1 MYKRYC
7 ANPNRCRTSLSKR
20 KERINMNRETLKALE
35 LSDEQIEKV
44 MAENGKDIQDIKS
57 QLSDK
62 DTEIKSLESEKENLS
77 KQITTLEKK
86 ANYYDKLEGTNKEL
100 QEQIK
105 DFKVQVASNELD
117 KKILKEVS
125 KDAYDPDD
133 VFLFIDK
140 DKFNRDEESGD
151 ITNFNEVM
159 NELRENKAY
168 LFNSDGVISGSKDE
182 TLETDEE
189 VISHNTDYKSG
200 GQSGNSKQKVD
211 YSKRGRD
218 LANELFGKQK
228 EE

>member
-1 MYKRYC
+1 
-7 ANPNRCRTSLSKR
+7 
-20 KERINMNRETLKALE
+20 MNRETLKALE

-62 DTEIKSLESEKENLS
+62 DTEIKSLETEKETLS

-86 ANYYDKLEGTNKEL
+86 ANDYDNLEGTNKEL

-168 LFNSDGVISGSKDE
+168 LFNQTKTSNDEGGS
-182 TLETDEE
+182 DEE
-189 VISHNTDYKSG
+189 GTPPPNNNYKSG
-200 GQSGNSKQKVD
+200 GQTGNGKQKVD

>member
-1 MYKRYC
+1 
-7 ANPNRCRTSLSKR
+7 
-20 KERINMNRETLKALE
+20 MNRETLKALE

-62 DTEIKSLESEKENLS
+62 DTEIKSLETEKETLS

-86 ANYYDKLEGTNKEL
+86 ANDYDKLEGTNKEL

-182 TLETDEE
+182 TLEKDEE

-200 GQSGNSKQKVD
+200 VQTGNGKQKVD
-211 YSKRGRD
+211 YSKRGKE
-218 LANELFGKQK
+218 LANELTGKQK

>member
-1 MYKRYC
+1 
-7 ANPNRCRTSLSKR
+7 
-20 KERINMNRETLKALE
+20 MNRETLKALE

-57 QLSDK
+57 QLSEK
-62 DTEIKSLESEKENLS
+62 DTEIKSLESEKETLS

-86 ANYYDKLEGTNKEL
+86 ANDYDKLEGTNKEL

-105 DFKVQVASNELD
+105 DFKIQVASNELD

>member
-1 MYKRYC
+1 
-7 ANPNRCRTSLSKR
+7 
-20 KERINMNRETLKALE
+20 MNRETLKALE

-62 DTEIKSLESEKENLS
+62 DTEIKSLETEKETLS

-86 ANYYDKLEGTNKEL
+86 ANDYDKLESTNKEL

-105 DFKVQVASNELD
+105 DFEVQVASNELD

-125 KDAYDPDD
+125 KDAYDADD

-168 LFNSDGVISGSKDE
+168 LFNSDGVISGSKNE
-182 TLETDEE
+182 TFEKDEE

-200 GQSGNSKQKVD
+200 GQSGNGKQKVD

-218 LANELFGKQK
+218 LAYELFGKQK

>member
-1 MYKRYC
+1 
-7 ANPNRCRTSLSKR
+7 
-20 KERINMNRETLKALE
+20 MNRETLKALE

-62 DTEIKSLESEKENLS
+62 ETEIKSLETEKETLS

-86 ANYYDKLEGTNKEL
+86 ANDYDKLEGANKEL

-140 DKFNRDEESGD
+140 HKFNRDEESGD

-200 GQSGNSKQKVD
+200 GQSGNGKQKVD

>member
-1 MYKRYC
+1 
-7 ANPNRCRTSLSKR
+7 
-20 KERINMNRETLKALE
+20 MNRETLKALE

-62 DTEIKSLESEKENLS
+62 DTEIKSLETEKETLS

-86 ANYYDKLEGTNKEL
+86 ANDYDKIEGTNKEL

-125 KDAYDPDD
+125 KDAYEPDD
-133 VFLFIDK
+133 IFLFLDR
-140 DKFNRDEESGD
+140 DKFNRDEESGEL
-151 ITNFNEVM
+151 TNFYEVM
-159 NELRENKAY
+159 SELRQDKPY
-168 LFNSDGVISGSKDE
+168 LFNQASSSNDEGGS
-182 TLETDEE
+182 DEE
-189 VISHNTDYKSG
+189 GTPPPNNNYKSG
-200 GQSGNSKQKVD
+200 GQSGNGKQKVD

>member
-1 MYKRYC
+1 
-7 ANPNRCRTSLSKR
+7 
-20 KERINMNRETLKALE
+20 MNRETLKALG

-44 MAENGKDIQDIKS
+44 MAEHGKSVSEKQSK
-57 QLSDK
+57 LTEK
-62 DTEIKSLESEKENLS
+62 DNEIKSLETEKETLS

-86 ANYYDKLEGTNKEL
+86 ANDYDKLEGTNKEL

-105 DFKVQVASNELD
+105 DFEVQVASNELD

-168 LFNSDGVISGSKDE
+168 LFNQSNTSNDEGGS
-182 TLETDEE
+182 EE
-189 VISHNTDYKSG
+189 EYTPPPNNNYKSG
-200 GQSGNSKQKVD
+200 GQSGNGKQKVD
-211 YSKRGRD
+211 YSKRGKE
-218 LANELFGKQK
+218 LANELTGKQK

>member
-1 MYKRYC
+1 
-7 ANPNRCRTSLSKR
+7 
-20 KERINMNRETLKALE
+20 MNRETLKALE

-57 QLSDK
+57 QLSEK
-62 DTEIKSLESEKENLS
+62 DTEIKSLETEKETLS

-86 ANYYDKLEGTNKEL
+86 ANDYDKLEGTNKEL

-125 KDAYDPDD
+125 KDAHEPDD
-133 VFLFIDK
+133 IFLFLNR
-140 DKFNRDEESGD
+140 DKFNYDEESGEL
-151 ITNFNEVM
+151 TNFHEVM
-159 NELRENKAY
+159 SELREDKPY

-182 TLETDEE
+182 TLEKDEE

-200 GQSGNSKQKVD
+200 GQSGNGKQKVD
-211 YSKRGRD
+211 HTKRGKE
-218 LANELFGKQK
+218 LAESIYGKQK

>member
-1 MYKRYC
+1 
-7 ANPNRCRTSLSKR
+7 
-20 KERINMNRETLKALE
+20 MNRETLKALE

-57 QLSDK
+57 QLSEK
-62 DTEIKSLESEKENLS
+62 DTEIKSLESEKETLS

-86 ANYYDKLEGTNKEL
+86 ANDYDKLEGTNKEL

-168 LFNSDGVISGSKDE
+168 LFNQTNTPNDE
-182 TLETDEE
+182 GDSEE
-189 VISHNTDYKSG
+189 EDKPTPNNSYKSG
-200 GQSGNSKQKVD
+200 GQTGNGKQKVD
-211 YSKRGRD
+211 YSKRGKD

>member
-1 MYKRYC
+1 
-7 ANPNRCRTSLSKR
+7 
-20 KERINMNRETLKALE
+20 MNRETLKALE

-44 MAENGKDIQDIKS
+44 MAENGKDIQDIKA

-62 DTEIKSLESEKENLS
+62 DTEIKSLETEKETLS

-86 ANYYDKLEGTNKEL
+86 ANDYDKLEGTNKEL

-200 GQSGNSKQKVD
+200 GQSGNGKQKVD

>member
-1 MYKRYC
+1 
-7 ANPNRCRTSLSKR
+7 
-20 KERINMNRETLKALE
+20 MNRETLKALE

-57 QLSDK
+57 QLSEK
-62 DTEIKSLESEKENLS
+62 DTEIKSLEKEKETLS
-77 KQITTLEKK
+77 KQVTTLEKK
-86 ANYYDKLEGTNKEL
+86 ANDYDKLEDSNKEL

-133 VFLFIDK
+133 IFLFLDR
-140 DKFNRDEESGD
+140 DKFNRDEESGEL
-151 ITNFNEVM
+151 TNFYEVM
-159 NELRENKAY
+159 SELRQDKPY
-168 LFNSDGVISGSKDE
+168 LFNQASPSNDEGGS
-182 TLETDEE
+182 DEE
-189 VISHNTDYKSG
+189 GTPLPNNNYKSG
-200 GQSGNSKQKVD
+200 GQTGNGKQKVD

>member
-1 MYKRYC
+1 
-7 ANPNRCRTSLSKR
+7 
-20 KERINMNRETLKALE
+20 MNRETLKALE

-57 QLSDK
+57 QLSEK
-62 DTEIKSLESEKENLS
+62 DTEIKSLETEKETLS

-86 ANYYDKLEGTNKEL
+86 ANDYDKLEGTNKEL

-125 KDAYDPDD
+125 KDAHEPDD
-133 VFLFIDK
+133 IFLFLDR
-140 DKFNRDEESGD
+140 DKFNRDEESGEL
-151 ITNFNEVM
+151 TNFYEVM
-159 NELRENKAY
+159 SELRQDKPY
-168 LFNSDGVISGSKDE
+168 LFNQTSPSNDEGGS
-182 TLETDEE
+182 EE
-189 VISHNTDYKSG
+189 EDTPPSNNNYKSG
-200 GQSGNSKQKVD
+200 GQSGNGKQKVD

>member
-1 MYKRYC
+1 
-7 ANPNRCRTSLSKR
+7 
-20 KERINMNRETLKALE
+20 MNRETLKALE

-44 MAENGKDIQDIKS
+44 MAEHGKSISEKQS
-57 QLSDK
+57 QLTEK
-62 DTEIKSLESEKENLS
+62 DNEIKSLATEKETLS

-86 ANYYDKLEGTNKEL
+86 ANDYDKLEGTNKEL

-168 LFNSDGVISGSKDE
+168 LFNSDGVISVSKDE

-200 GQSGNSKQKVD
+200 GQSGNGKQKVD

>member
-1 MYKRYC
+1 
-7 ANPNRCRTSLSKR
+7 
-20 KERINMNRETLKALE
+20 MNRETLKALE

-57 QLSDK
+57 QLSEK
-62 DTEIKSLESEKENLS
+62 DTEIKSLETEKETLS
-77 KQITTLEKK
+77 KQVTTLEKK
-86 ANYYDKLEGTNKEL
+86 ANDYDKLEDSNKEL

-140 DKFNRDEESGD
+140 EKFNRDEESGD

-189 VISHNTDYKSG
+189 GISHNTDYKSG
-200 GQSGNSKQKVD
+200 GQSGNGKQKVD

>member
-1 MYKRYC
+1 
-7 ANPNRCRTSLSKR
+7 
-20 KERINMNRETLKALE
+20 MNRETLKSLE

-57 QLSDK
+57 QLSEK
-62 DTEIKSLESEKENLS
+62 DTEIKSLESEKETLS

-86 ANYYDKLEGTNKEL
+86 ANDYDKLEGTNKEL

-105 DFKVQVASNELD
+105 DYKVQVASNDLD

-125 KDAYDPDD
+125 KDAHDPDD

-168 LFNSDGVISGSKDE
+168 LFNQTNASNDEGSSQ
-182 TLETDEE
+182 EE
-189 VISHNTDYKSG
+189 DTPPPNNNYKSG
-200 GQSGNSKQKVD
+200 GPTGNGKQKVD
-211 YSKRGRD
+211 YSKRGKD
-218 LANELFGKQK
+218 LANELFGKPK

>member
-1 MYKRYC
+1 
-7 ANPNRCRTSLSKR
+7 
-20 KERINMNRETLKALE
+20 MNRETLKALE

-62 DTEIKSLESEKENLS
+62 DTEIKSLETEKETLS

-86 ANYYDKLEGTNKEL
+86 ANDYDKLEGTNKEL

-200 GQSGNSKQKVD
+200 GQSGNGKQKVD

>member
-1 MYKRYC
+1 
-7 ANPNRCRTSLSKR
+7 
-20 KERINMNRETLKALE
+20 MNRETLKALG

-44 MAENGKDIQDIKS
+44 MAEHGKSVSEKQSK
-57 QLSDK
+57 LTEK
-62 DTEIKSLESEKENLS
+62 DNEIKSLETEKETLS

-86 ANYYDKLEGTNKEL
+86 ANDYDKLEGTNKEL

-105 DFKVQVASNELD
+105 DFEVQVASNELD

-168 LFNSDGVISGSKDE
+168 LFNQSNTSNDEGGS
-182 TLETDEE
+182 EE
-189 VISHNTDYKSG
+189 EDTPPPNNNYKSG
-200 GQSGNSKQKVD
+200 GQSGNGKQKVD
-211 YSKRGRD
+211 YSKRGKE
-218 LANELFGKQK
+218 LANELTGK
-228 EE
+228 

>member
-1 MYKRYC
+1 
-7 ANPNRCRTSLSKR
+7 
-20 KERINMNRETLKALE
+20 MNRETLKALE

-62 DTEIKSLESEKENLS
+62 DTEIKSLETEKETLS

-86 ANYYDKLEGTNKEL
+86 ANDYDKLEDSNKEL

-168 LFNSDGVISGSKDE
+168 LFNSDGVISDSKDE
-182 TLETDEE
+182 TLEPDEE

-200 GQSGNSKQKVD
+200 GQSGNGKQKVD

>member
-1 MYKRYC
+1 
-7 ANPNRCRTSLSKR
+7 
-20 KERINMNRETLKALE
+20 MNRETLKALE

-44 MAENGKDIQDIKS
+44 MAEHGKSISEKQS
-57 QLSDK
+57 QLTEK
-62 DTEIKSLESEKENLS
+62 DNEIKSLATEKETLS

-86 ANYYDKLEGTNKEL
+86 ANDYDKLEDTNKEL

-200 GQSGNSKQKVD
+200 GQSGNGKQKVD

>member
-1 MYKRYC
+1 
-7 ANPNRCRTSLSKR
+7 
-20 KERINMNRETLKALE
+20 MNRETLKALE

-62 DTEIKSLESEKENLS
+62 ESEIKSLETEKETLS

-86 ANYYDKLEGTNKEL
+86 ANDYDKLEGTNKEL

-125 KDAYDPDD
+125 KDAHEPDD
-133 VFLFIDK
+133 IFLFLDR
-140 DKFNRDEESGD
+140 DKFNHDEESGD
-151 ITNFNEVM
+151 ITNFYEVM
-159 NELRENKAY
+159 SELRQDKPY
-168 LFNSDGVISGSKDE
+168 LFNLASSSNDEGGS
-182 TLETDEE
+182 DEE
-189 VISHNTDYKSG
+189 GTPPANNNYKSG
-200 GQSGNSKQKVD
+200 GQTGNGKQKVD
-211 YSKRGRD
+211 YSKRGKE
-218 LANELFGKQK
+218 LANELSGKQK

>member
-1 MYKRYC
+1 
-7 ANPNRCRTSLSKR
+7 
-20 KERINMNRETLKALE
+20 MNRETLKALE

-62 DTEIKSLESEKENLS
+62 DTEIKSLESEKETLS

-86 ANYYDKLEGTNKEL
+86 ANDYDKLEGTNKEL

-105 DFKVQVASNELD
+105 DYKVQVASNDLD

-125 KDAYDPDD
+125 KDAHDPDD

-140 DKFNRDEESGD
+140 HKFNRDEESGD

-159 NELRENKAY
+159 NELRETKAY
-168 LFNSDGVISGSKDE
+168 LFNQTNTSKDE
-182 TLETDEE
+182 GGSEEEDTLPA
-189 VISHNTDYKSG
+189 NNNYKSG
-200 GQSGNSKQKVD
+200 VQTGNGKQKVD
-211 YSKRGRD
+211 YSKRGKE
-218 LANELFGKQK
+218 LANELTGKQK

>member
-1 MYKRYC
+1 
-7 ANPNRCRTSLSKR
+7 
-20 KERINMNRETLKALE
+20 MNRETLKALE

-62 DTEIKSLESEKENLS
+62 DTEIKSLETEKETLS

-86 ANYYDKLEGTNKEL
+86 ANDYDKLEGTNKEL

-151 ITNFNEVM
+151 ITNFYEVM

-168 LFNSDGVISGSKDE
+168 LFNQTSPSNDEGGS
-182 TLETDEE
+182 EE
-189 VISHNTDYKSG
+189 EDTPPSNNNYKSG
-200 GQSGNSKQKVD
+200 GQQGNGKQKVD

>member
-1 MYKRYC
+1 
-7 ANPNRCRTSLSKR
+7 
-20 KERINMNRETLKALE
+20 MNRETLKALE

-57 QLSDK
+57 QLSEK
-62 DTEIKSLESEKENLS
+62 DTEIKSLEAEKETLS

-86 ANYYDKLEGTNKEL
+86 ANDYDKLEGTNKEL

-125 KDAYDPDD
+125 KDAHEPDD
-133 VFLFIDK
+133 IFLFLDR
-140 DKFNRDEESGD
+140 DKFNHDEESGD
-151 ITNFNEVM
+151 ITNFYEVM

-168 LFNSDGVISGSKDE
+168 LFNQTNTSNDEGGS
-182 TLETDEE
+182 EE
-189 VISHNTDYKSG
+189 EGTPPPNNNYKSG
-200 GQSGNSKQKVD
+200 GQSGNGKPKVD

>member
-1 MYKRYC
+1 
-7 ANPNRCRTSLSKR
+7 
-20 KERINMNRETLKALE
+20 MNRETLKALE

-62 DTEIKSLESEKENLS
+62 ESEIKSLETEKETLS

-86 ANYYDKLEGTNKEL
+86 ANDYDKLEGTNKEL

-125 KDAYDPDD
+125 KDAHEPDD
-133 VFLFIDK
+133 IFLFLDR
-140 DKFNRDEESGD
+140 DKFNHDEESGD
-151 ITNFNEVM
+151 ITNFYEVM
-159 NELRENKAY
+159 SELRQDKPY
-168 LFNSDGVISGSKDE
+168 LFNQASSSNDEGGS
-182 TLETDEE
+182 DEE
-189 VISHNTDYKSG
+189 GTPPANNNYKSG
-200 GQSGNSKQKVD
+200 GQTGNGKQKVD
-211 YSKRGRD
+211 YSKRGKE
-218 LANELFGKQK
+218 LANELSGKQK

>member
-1 MYKRYC
+1 
-7 ANPNRCRTSLSKR
+7 
-20 KERINMNRETLKALE
+20 MNRETLKALE

-62 DTEIKSLESEKENLS
+62 DSEIKSLETEKETLS

-86 ANYYDKLEGTNKEL
+86 ANDYDKLEGSNKEL

-125 KDAYDPDD
+125 KDAHEPDD
-133 VFLFIDK
+133 IFLFLDR
-140 DKFNRDEESGD
+140 DKFNRDEESGEL
-151 ITNFNEVM
+151 TNFYEVM
-159 NELRENKAY
+159 SELRQDKPY
-168 LFNSDGVISGSKDE
+168 LFNQTSPSNDEGGS
-182 TLETDEE
+182 DEE
-189 VISHNTDYKSG
+189 GTPPPNNNYKSG
-200 GQSGNSKQKVD
+200 GQTGNGKQKVD
-211 YSKRGRD
+211 YSKRGKE
-218 LANELFGKQK
+218 LANELTGKQK